1 MKVWAVVGLALL
13 GFSLA
18 AAPAE
23 SQALEAAG
31 LGAIGTGLGVLGGS
45 VEDALDN
52 LMDRSQILTAN
63 LASQGDLLGASIAAR
78 LEVLVR
84 NAQIVLRED
93 LGQALNRLEPE
104 VEGILLQ
111 LAAIHDSIDSAQRT
125 ALDLSDYLALDLEN
139 TSVIIRGLEKEEFL
153 VRRVDGYVLNAQQG
167 AYRLNLRGLGIGLG
181 TGRTSS
187 TVRAYVNGRLIPE
200 RNLSKVSQNDLAIAV
215 PSVLLSDAF
224 FNDKVARAVL
234 RLEVD
239 VFTKRRIL
247 PDSTNSY
254 SLDIPLL
261 LLPRIGATIKPTV
274 VREMT
279 VWDEKTVLSQ
289 PIAHTTPHAKT
300 KHPHIYTHVEAV
312 DQNSKIVT
320 VEYDCTGG
328 GCGWCYNPDYKP
340 GTPHPEPMIEYS
352 PSFLIRN
359 EGREVLLT
367 RYCDGGPATLKWTVK
382 YIKKKTVKVEEG
394 LPQLKVGLGKTF
406 EVTLPPGTIDWAFS
420 GRMFSGDKIMAK
432 KGDLGP
438 FLKRE
443 GVEAIGDE
451 QRLVVRLVG
460 LR

>member
-1 MKVWAVVGLALL
+1 VRVWAIVGLALL
-13 GFSLA
+13 SFALLA
-18 AAPAE
+18 NPVE

-31 LGAIGTGLGVLGGS
+31 LGAIGTGLGILGGS

-93 LGQALNRLEPE
+93 LGQAIDRLEPE
-104 VEGILLQ
+104 VEKILLQ
-111 LAAIHDSIDSAQRT
+111 LAGIHDSIDSAQRT
-125 ALDLSDYLALDLEN
+125 ALDLGDYLALDLEN
-139 TSVIIRGLEKEEFL
+139 TSWLIRGMEKEEFL

-187 TVRAYVNGRLIPE
+187 TVRAYVNGRLVPE
-200 RNLSKVSQNDLAIAV
+200 RNLSKISQYDLGIAV
-215 PSVLLSDAF
+215 PSDLLSDAF
-224 FNDKVARAVL
+224 LNDQVARAVL
-234 RLEVD
+234 RLEAD
-239 VFTKRRIL
+239 VFTQRRL
-247 PDSTNSY
+247 LGARTRSY
-254 SLDIPLL
+254 QLDIPLL
-261 LLPRIGATIKPTV
+261 LLPRVGATIRPIV
-274 VREMT
+274 VREMAI
-279 VWDEKTVLSQ
+279 WDEKTVLSQ

-312 DQNSKIVT
+312 DLNSKIVA
-320 VEYDCTGG
+320 VEYNCTGG

-352 PSFLIRN
+352 PSFHIRN

-367 RYCDGGPATLKWTVK
+367 RYCDGGPATLKWVVK
-382 YIKKKTVKVEEG
+382 YIKKKTVKAEEA

-406 EVTLPPGTIDWAFS
+406 EVTLPPGTIDWS
-420 GRMFSGDKIMAK
+420 LKGRMFSGDEIAAK

-443 GVEAIGDE
+443 GIEAIGDE

-460 LR
+460 LK